1 MTSALVVG
9 AARFLI
15 GAWLT
20 IAASISQF
28 FLVTLCPILCCR
40 GCMNTENNQT
50 LEIRGTRFN
59 YAEATCK
66 IALSA
71 ACIGLGIYLW
81 PLREHSF
88 WPQWDSPLWVKWNS
102 PEAKATAWLITGITL
117 IIAALLPYKAHIFL
131 DLGNSQLVTLKY
143 YGWFRIFSRRRPF
156 TDFGCIA
163 VRHVCHPGGEGPDTF
178 AGSVGLKPTDGGA
191 VFWLK
196 EFSTTQDEMP
206 REAYEY
212 ARRLK
217 ELLPLP
223 MTVLGLEFLDLEKSR
238 RVLPNGGNAS
248 GTHHPT
254 NPSHSTVSETNLDSL
269 TDGTHR

>member
-1 MTSALVVG
+1 MNSATS
-9 AARFLI
+9 
-15 GAWLT
+15 
-20 IAASISQF
+20 
-28 FLVTLCPILCCR
+28 
-40 GCMNTENNQT
+40 NQT

-59 YAEATCK
+59 YAQATGK
-66 IALSA
+66 IALAA

-88 WPQWDSPLWVKWNS
+88 WPQWDSPD
-102 PEAKATAWLITGITL
+102 AKPLFWLLAVIPW
-117 IIAALLPYKAHIFL
+117 IIAAILPYKAQTFL

-143 YGWFRIFSRRRPF
+143 YGWFRISSRRRPF

-178 AGSVGLKPTDGGA
+178 TGSVGLKPTDGGA

-217 ELLPLP
+217 ALLPLP
-223 MTVLGLEFLDLEKSR
+223 MTVLGLEFLDLEKSKST
-238 RVLPNGGNAS
+238 PPETSQKADQAS
-248 GTHHPT
+248 RTVEMPHG
-254 NPSHSTVSETNLDSL
+254 PSTRLSL
-269 TDGTHR
+269 I